1 MSFQCKNS
9 QSTYSRTRT
18 EMKKTYKSYF
28 LYFLIL
34 VYISGSIGFVI
45 NPSFF
50 SPFTPYT
57 LLLTCFVFLIHS
69 PLTNKKFIF
78 AFFSIACLGFIIE
91 VVGVKTGIIFGK
103 YSYGDG
109 LGYKFL
115 NVPLVISINWAML
128 ICAGIMVVS
137 RIFANKITV
146 LIVAA
151 LLVTGIDVLIEQVA
165 PKLDFWQF
173 EGGAPALQNY
183 LSWIGV
189 AFITSYFFYPTI
201 IKGNRTVSLIILI
214 LQIIF
219 FTFLYIFI

>member
-1 MSFQCKNS
+1 
-9 QSTYSRTRT
+9 
-18 EMKKTYKSYF
+18 MKKAYKSYF

-34 VYISGSIGFVI
+34 VYISGSIGFVV

-69 PLTNKKFIF
+69 PLADKKFIY
-78 AFFSIACLGFIIE
+78 AFFSIAFLGFLIE
-91 VVGVKTGIIFGK
+91 VVGVKTGLVFGK
-103 YSYGDG
+103 YSYGNG
-109 LGYKFL
+109 LGYKLL

-128 ICAGIMVVS
+128 IFAGITVVS
-137 RIFANKITV
+137 RILTNKTIV
-146 LIVAA
+146 LAVAA
-151 LLVTGIDVLIEQVA
+151 LLVTLIDLLIEQVA

-173 EGGAPALQNY
+173 EGGLPDLQNY
-183 LSWIGV
+183 LSWMGV
-189 AFITSYFFYPTI
+189 AFFTSYFFYPTI

-219 FTFLYIFI
+219 FTFLFIFI

>member
-1 MSFQCKNS
+1 
-9 QSTYSRTRT
+9 
-18 EMKKTYKSYF
+18 MKKTYKSYF

-34 VYISGSIGFVI
+34 VYISGSIGFVV

-69 PLTNKKFIF
+69 PLADKKFIV
-78 AFFSIACLGFIIE
+78 AFFSIAFLGFVIE
-91 VVGVKTGIIFGK
+91 VVGVKTGLIFGK
-103 YSYGDG
+103 YSYGNG

-128 ICAGIMVVS
+128 ICAGIIVVS
-137 RIFANKITV
+137 RIFTNKIVV
-146 LIVAA
+146 LVLAA
-151 LLVTGIDVLIEQVA
+151 LLVTGIDLIIEQVA
-165 PKLDFWQF
+165 PELDFWQF
-173 EGGAPALQNY
+173 EGGLPDLQNY
-183 LSWIGV
+183 VSWIGV
-189 AFITSYFFYPTI
+189 AFFTSYFFYPII

>member
-1 MSFQCKNS
+1 
-9 QSTYSRTRT
+9 
-18 EMKKTYKSYF
+18 MKQTYKSYF

-34 VYISGSIGFVI
+34 VYISGSIGFVV

-69 PLTNKKFIF
+69 PLAYKKFIV
-78 AFFSIACLGFIIE
+78 AFFSIAFLGFIIE
-91 VVGVKTGIIFGK
+91 VVGVKTGLIFGK
-103 YSYGDG
+103 YSYGEG

-128 ICAGIMVVS
+128 ICAGIIVVS
-137 RIFANKITV
+137 RIFANKIAV
-146 LIVAA
+146 LVVAA
-151 LLVTGIDVLIEQVA
+151 ILVTSIDLVIEQVA

-173 EGGAPALQNY
+173 EGGQPGVQNY

-189 AFITSYFFYPTI
+189 AFFTSYFFYPTI
-201 IKGNRTVSLIILI
+201 IKGDRLVSLIILI

>member
-1 MSFQCKNS
+1 
-9 QSTYSRTRT
+9 
-18 EMKKTYKSYF
+18 MKKTYKSYF

-34 VYISGSIGFVI
+34 VYISGSIGFVL

-50 SPFTPYT
+50 SPFTPFT

-69 PLTNKKFIF
+69 PLADKKFIF
-78 AFFSIACLGFIIE
+78 AFFSIAFLGFIIE
-91 VVGVKTGIIFGK
+91 VVGVKTGLIFGK
-103 YSYGDG
+103 YSYGNG

-128 ICAGIMVVS
+128 IFAGIIVVS

-146 LIVAA
+146 LLVAA
-151 LLVTGIDVLIEQVA
+151 LLVTLIDLIIEQVA

-173 EGGAPALQNY
+173 EGGLPGLQNY

-189 AFITSYFFYPTI
+189 AFFTSYFFYPTI
-201 IKGNRTVSLIILI
+201 IKGNRTVSLVILI

>member
-1 MSFQCKNS
+1 
-9 QSTYSRTRT
+9 
-18 EMKKTYKSYF
+18 MKKTYKSYF

-34 VYISGSIGFVI
+34 VYISGSIGFVV

-69 PLTNKKFIF
+69 PLEDKKFII
-78 AFFSIACLGFIIE
+78 AFFSIASLGFIIE
-91 VVGVKTGIIFGK
+91 VVGVKTGLIFGK

-128 ICAGIMVVS
+128 ICAGIKVVS
-137 RIFANKITV
+137 RIFTNKITV

-151 LLVTGIDVLIEQVA
+151 LLVTLIDLLIEQVA
-165 PKLDFWQF
+165 PKLNFWQF
-173 EGGAPALQNY
+173 EGGLPDLQNY

-189 AFITSYFFYPTI
+189 AFFTSYFFYPTI

-219 FTFLYIFI
+219 FTFLFIFI